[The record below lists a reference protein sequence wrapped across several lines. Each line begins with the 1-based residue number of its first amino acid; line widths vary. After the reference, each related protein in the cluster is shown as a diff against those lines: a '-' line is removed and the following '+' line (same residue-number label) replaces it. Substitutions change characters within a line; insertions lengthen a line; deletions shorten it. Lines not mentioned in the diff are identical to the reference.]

1 LCFFCKRYHQRFRAW
16 RRREFLSQYVPII
29 RKIKDRENENRT
41 LFSVFT
47 PSKTNIIPES
57 KISIIPEVAQKE
69 NPFQEIYPRR
79 KR

>member
-1 LCFFCKRYHQRFRAW
+1 
-16 RRREFLSQYVPII
+16 
-29 RKIKDRENENRT
+29 
-41 LFSVFT
+41 VFT